1 MFEEVRE
8 DYLDS
13 LEELTVNSRPIIKTL
28 TEIAQ
33 ENVADSSAVADAVE
47 KHIFRCAPNH
57 QLPALYLLDSI
68 CKNIGEPYTGQFSSR
83 ILGIFTHSFNAAPE
97 PIRLKLNEL
106 FKTWTVPM
114 PNTGEPLFSH
124 DTLRLINDFM
134 VQQRMS
140 QVHPSSDMQS
150 SALQSAGLSQQFPAP
165 QNRNR
170 LTQSALMVEINR
182 FRQLLENDNPDQF
195 NERQLSRLARLQ
207 AQISGVVDP
216 KLLPTIQADLEESR
230 LNRDQHLLRSAG
242 NLHSRRGG
250 QNGNQRREH
259 RRNNRDQRDSSSRD
273 AKTRSKSN
281 GGISKITG
289 TNNVPL
295 GTRRLRGSD
304 ISSSEAVAVAAD
316 AISGGVGGDSGRS
329 VEELEGLDLARACE
343 QKASDS
349 LINQLYAEGLPLQ
362 CSTCGYRFLDTEE
375 GRKRK
380 EAEMDWH
387 FRANK
392 DMREGH
398 SRNRCWF
405 LVAVSWISYRDEE
418 ELFGSGPMPAI
429 TTGSVNGSGGIDGAH
444 NGAEAVDLEKEREK
458 YIEVPLESNVVCPV
472 CQEPHETS
480 WSEEAENWVW
490 MNAVEIDGHY
500 FHATCFADPQN
511 KQLVATLVD
520 RKDLVMA

>member
-1 MFEEVRE
+1 MSEEVRE

-33 ENVADSSAVADAVE
+33 ENVADSSAVADAIETHV
-47 KHIFRCAPNH
+47 FRCSPNH

-68 CKNIGEPYTGQFSSR
+68 CKNIGEPYTGQVSSR
-83 ILGIFTHSFNAAPE
+83 IVGIFTHAFNSAPE
-97 PIRLKLNEL
+97 PTRFKLNEL
-106 FKTWTVPM
+106 FKTWTVAL
-114 PNTGEPLFSH
+114 PNTGEPLFPH
-124 DTLRLINDFM
+124 EVLRQINDFM
-134 VQQRMS
+134 VQQQMA
-140 QVHPSSDMQS
+140 QMHPSSNGLS
-150 SALQSAGLSQQFPAP
+150 SAIQGTGLPSQLQAP
-165 QNRNR
+165 PSRNR
-170 LTQSALMVEINR
+170 LTQSALMVEIHR
-182 FRQLLENDNPDQF
+182 YRQSLENDNPDQF
-195 NERQLSRLARLQ
+195 NDRQLSLLARLE

-216 KLLPTIQADLEESR
+216 KVLPGIQADLEESK
-230 LNRDQHLLRSAG
+230 LKRDQHLLRPAA
-242 NLHSRRGG
+242 NPLSRRGG
-250 QNGNQRREH
+250 QNGNQRREG
-259 RRNNRDQRDSSSRD
+259 RRNNRDQRESSSSD
-273 AKTRSKSN
+273 ARNRGKSN
-281 GGISKITG
+281 GGVSKITG

-295 GTRRLRGSD
+295 GTRRPRGSKP
-304 ISSSEAVAVAAD
+304 SNLEAAAMGED
-316 AISGGVGGDSGRS
+316 ALSGTANGDFGHSDDEIGA
-329 VEELEGLDLARACE
+329 LDLATACE

-362 CSTCGYRFLDTEE
+362 CSTCGYRFVDTEE

-387 FRANK
+387 FRASK

-405 LVAVSWISYRDEE
+405 LVAVSWISYRDEDE
-418 ELFGSGPMPAI
+418 VFGSGSTLAF
-429 TTGSVNGSGGIDGAH
+429 TASGGNGSGSIDGAQS
-444 NGAEAVDLEKEREK
+444 GAEAIDLEIEREK
-458 YIEVPLESNVVCPV
+458 YTEVPLDSNVVCPV

-490 MNAVEIDGHY
+490 MNAVEVDGHY

-520 RKDLVMA
+520 RKDLAIA